1 MSSKSKTLPKQEIL
15 DGFNKLRQEQRALAL
30 KITELEGDTI
40 EHAAVLQALNKVDKD
55 RKCYRLIGGVLV
67 EHKVCDVIPALDKN
81 KSQIE
86 KLGEV
91 LNKQLEEKGKELNDF
106 KEKHN
111 IKVQGPGGS
120 EETPKP
126 QEAPK
131 SLGVLVEGDS

>member
-1 MSSKSKTLPKQEIL
+1 MSSKSKTLSKQEIL

-30 KITELEGDTI
+30 KITELEGDAI
-40 EHAAVLQALNKVDKD
+40 EHATVLAALNKVDKN

-67 EHKVCDVIPALDKN
+67 EHKVSDVISPLDKN

-91 LNKQLEEKGKELNDF
+91 LNKQLEEKGKDLNEF

-111 IKVQGPGGS
+111 IKVQGPGEAQQS
-120 EETPKP
+120 PKP
-126 QEAPK
+126 QEAQK
-131 SLGVLVEGDS
+131 SSGVLVEGDT